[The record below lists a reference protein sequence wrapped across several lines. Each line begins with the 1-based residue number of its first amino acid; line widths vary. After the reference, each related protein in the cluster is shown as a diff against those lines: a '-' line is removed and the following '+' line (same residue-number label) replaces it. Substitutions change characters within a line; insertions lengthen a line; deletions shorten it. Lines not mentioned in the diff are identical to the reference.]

1 MQNLLNKI
9 KELYYY
15 SLLSV
20 FAQWFSNIFFV
31 NPYYHIFKKTTVEY
45 MGKHPDPRV
54 NYIFVSNHRSYEDPP
69 LLGHSVRYP
78 LAFIAKKEL
87 FNNPILNF
95 FMTLTSTIS
104 IDRASAE
111 SQTFKAAKKA
121 LKSFGVF
128 KAWGVGVFI
137 EGTRS
142 TDPEMLA
149 KPNKGPIFLARL
161 CKVPLVPIGIT
172 YKGDREIVVK
182 IGEPYEIDYKGDL
195 MDQAWD
201 CLEKISKLCDY
212 KMPMREGGINAG

>member
-1 MQNLLNKI
+1 MIKDFFNKV
-9 KELYYY
+9 KDLYYY
-15 SLLSV
+15 SLPSV

-31 NPYYHIFKKTTVEY
+31 NPYCHIIKNTKIEY
-45 MGKHPDPRV
+45 IGKRPDPKQ
-54 NYIFVSNHRSYEDPP
+54 NYIFVSNHRSYNDPP
-69 LLGHSVRYP
+69 LIGHSVRYP
-78 LAFIAKKEL
+78 VAFIAKKEL
-87 FNNPILNF
+87 FSNPILHF
-95 FMTLTSTIS
+95 FMVLTSTIS
-104 IDRASAE
+104 IDRGNAE

-121 LKSFGVF
+121 LKSFGMF

-172 YKGDREIVVK
+172 YKNDRDIVVK

-201 CLEKISKLCDY
+201 CLGKISKLCDY
-212 KMPMREGGINAG
+212 KMPQRTVDSN

>member
-1 MQNLLNKI
+1 MTKDLLNKI

-15 SLLSV
+15 SWLSV

-31 NPYYHIFKKTTVEY
+31 NFYYHVIKKTKIEQVGGTL
-45 MGKHPDPRV
+45 DPKQ

-69 LLGHSVRYP
+69 LIGHSVRYP
-78 LAFIAKKEL
+78 VAFIAKKEL
-87 FNNPILNF
+87 FDNPMLNF

-104 IDRASAE
+104 VDRANAE

-128 KAWGVGVFI
+128 KAWGIGVFI

-142 TDPEMLA
+142 TDPKMLS
-149 KPNKGPIFLARL
+149 KPNKGPMFLARL
-161 CKVPLVPIGIT
+161 CRVPLVPIGIT
-172 YKGDREIVVK
+172 YKSDREIVVK
-182 IGEPYEIDYKGDL
+182 IGEPYEIDYNGDL

-212 KMPMREGGINAG
+212 KMPTR